1 MRIASV
7 TLSMCALVVVASGA
21 AAADFGLYGA
31 ETTTLACR
39 LPTTARA
46 FGVNTYYDDKFSFTV
61 IRSKGIVLDESGG
74 EMKILTFI
82 PEEISAVDSSG
93 RTIVYEP
100 RTGEITA
107 SRYFLPGGEVV
118 GLGHCNKVRRRIF
131 K

>member
-1 MRIASV
+1 MRVASV
-7 TLSMCALVVVASGA
+7 SLSLCVVALVAGSA
-21 AAADFGLYGA
+21 AAADLERSGA
-31 ETTTLACR
+31 QTTLACR

-46 FGVNTYYDDKFSFTV
+46 FGVNSYYDDKFSFT
-61 IRSKGIVLDESGG
+61 IITSKGIVLDESGTP
-74 EMKILTFI
+74 MKILTFI
-82 PEEISAVDSSG
+82 PEEISAMDVTG

-118 GLGHCNKVRRRIF
+118 GLGHCNRVRRKIY